1 MRAYLFDIDG
11 TLADGSHRVH
21 HLQQTPKNWDGWYG
35 EIHLDKPIRHIM
47 ELAKIL
53 RSHADLVFVTG
64 RSDHVRRSTREWLSD
79 HGLGGNALFMRKFG
93 DHRDDDIV
101 KGELLDEV
109 LAVGYRPIMAFDD
122 RSRVVAM
129 WRARGVPCAQ
139 VAPGDF

>member
-1 MRAYLFDIDG
+1 VA
-11 TLADGSHRVH
+11 
-21 HLQQTPKNWDGWYG
+21 
-35 EIHLDKPIRHIM
+35 
-47 ELAKIL
+47 LAKIL
-53 RSHADLVFVTG
+53 RAHTQLVFVTG

-79 HGLGGNALFMRKFG
+79 HGLGGGALFMRKFG